1 MFSRSHRSRNTKAQG
16 LATDQEA
23 KAADAQRSLLSEL
36 GLLSSSSSTA
46 RFGGRSAKK
55 TDVDRRAYDYAS
67 STASARTYGI
77 SSYPEKSKAPTFRTA
92 ALPHSSPSLP
102 STPTR
107 HLSLHPSC
115 IPSVAK
121 GMSIDQVRGHDQER
135 AANLP
140 R

>member
-16 LATDQEA
+16 FATDQEA
-23 KAADAQRSLLSEL
+23 KAADAQRSLLAEL

-77 SSYPEKSKAPTFRTA
+77 SSYPEKSKAPSFRTA
-92 ALPHSSPSLP
+92 ALPHPPSQAPSLP
-102 STPTR
+102 PLNPRSPP
-107 HLSLHPSC
+107 LSAPPLAFP
-115 IPSVAK
+115 A
-121 GMSIDQVRGHDQER
+121 
-135 AANLP
+135 
-140 R
+140 